1 MEKNSAIG
9 HSWEEVRKELFTPE
23 EIAASD
29 KRVARMSKA
38 IEQRL
43 AREAASRET
52 SGQEVN
58 QRVAVAAQQA

>member
-43 AREAASRET
+43 AREAARRES

-58 QRVAVAAQQA
+58 QKVAVAAQQA

>member
-1 MEKNSAIG
+1 MEKNGAIG
-9 HSWEEVRKELFTPE
+9 HTWEEVRKEFFTPK

-43 AREAASRET
+43 AREAARRES
-52 SGQEVN
+52 SGQAVN
-58 QRVAVAAQQA
+58 QNVAVVAKGA